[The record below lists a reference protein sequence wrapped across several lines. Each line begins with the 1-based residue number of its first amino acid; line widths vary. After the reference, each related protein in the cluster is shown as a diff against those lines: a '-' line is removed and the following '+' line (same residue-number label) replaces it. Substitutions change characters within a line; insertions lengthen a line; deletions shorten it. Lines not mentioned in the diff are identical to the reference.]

1 MITID
6 YAKYDNATPR
16 QLTRYYD
23 SAIFQMKKREQEAKV
38 YAELAK
44 FLSNQIAKAYSAPIL
59 EQEKYLRPHELSI
72 NAEIEKM
79 DAENPQE
86 AQRIRNEVLKEM
98 YGDSNAGSN

>member
-1 MITID
+1 MTKID
-6 YAKYDNATPR
+6 YSKYANATPR

-23 SAIFQMKKREQEAKV
+23 SAISQMKKCEQEAKV

-44 FLSNQIAKAYSAPIL
+44 FLSNQIAKAYSAPIR

-72 NAEIEKM
+72 NAKIEKM
-79 DAENPQE
+79 DAENPQK

-98 YGDSNAGSN
+98 YENKQTIH

>member
-44 FLSNQIAKAYSAPIL
+44 FLSNQIAKAYAAPIHQ
-59 EQEKYLRPHELSI
+59 QEKYLRPHELSI

-98 YGDSNAGSN
+98 YGDSNAGNN